1 MSNAY
6 VNKILFGHSKTNVDA
21 QYVRDLLP
29 LMLTETRMTE
39 YRDENAKNTGL
50 TEESVQGLSNRS
62 GVETL
67 VHILSFED
75 ESSTA
80 CADNPRTPTRVH
92 SGVLANKNISISDE
106 ILPLPSQS
114 HYERRNQRQHRTNS
128 LFWAI
133 YESEHPEDVFMNGTR
148 ANTEINHRLKVVTE
162 LKKTPKRL
170 KETNAKLTIEQTQA
184 LIGSMMVAKED
195 KLDFCIAYSAYY
207 NKPIMVVYQK
217 TYCLFSPMVDVDIKD
232 EDVILLYA
240 NMKTYSLEQNVTKQ
254 IICDI
259 VDTKVASPLKAMSH
273 YKTPELDEIA
283 EKFGIE
289 TKQSKDKAGKEKR
302 RKKEDIYNDVK
313 VAIHTDQN

>member
-6 VNKILFGHSKTNVDA
+6 VNQILFGHSKTNVDA

-50 TEESVQGLSNRS
+50 TEESVQGFSKQS
-62 GVETL
+62 GVESL
-67 VHILSFED
+67 
-75 ESSTA
+75 
-80 CADNPRTPTRVH
+80 
-92 SGVLANKNISISDE
+92 VLANKNISISISTE
-106 ILPLPSQS
+106 ILPSQSQS

-195 KLDFCIAYSAYY
+195 KLDFCIAYAAYY

-240 NMKTYSLEQNVTKQ
+240 NASLKTYSLEQNVTKQ

-259 VDTKVASPLKAMSH
+259 VDTKVASPLKSMSH